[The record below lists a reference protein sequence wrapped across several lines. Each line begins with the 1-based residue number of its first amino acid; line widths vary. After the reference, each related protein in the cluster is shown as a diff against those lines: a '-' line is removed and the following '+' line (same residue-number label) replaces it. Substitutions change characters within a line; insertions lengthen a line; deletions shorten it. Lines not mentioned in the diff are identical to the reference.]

1 MPLIPKVTEA
11 QTKAFANA
19 WDSGGIKVIMD
30 ATSIRFA
37 TDWANIALASFVQQ
51 IAQDMAKRIE
61 AKKAAGPPPA
71 KMQGDITV
79 APTDAVSKTHIPADA
94 PPVKGRIILTD

>member
-1 MPLIPKVTEA
+1 MPLIPKVTLE
-11 QTKAFANA
+11 QTKAFANC

-37 TDWANIALASFVQQ
+37 TDWANIVLKSFVAEIQKS
-51 IAQDMAKRIE
+51 MAKKIAE
-61 AKKAAGPPPA
+61 KTAPPA

-79 APTDAVSKTHIPADA
+79 APTDAVSSKPLPPAA
-94 PPVKGRIILTD
+94 PQKGCIVLTD

>member
-11 QTKAFANA
+11 QTKAFANC

-37 TDWANIALASFVQQ
+37 TDWANIALQSFVAQ
-51 IAQDMAKRIE
+51 IAQDMAKKVA
-61 AKKAAGPPPA
+61 AKKAEQA
-71 KMQGDITV
+71 
-79 APTDAVSKTHIPADA
+79 APTNAVSTQTVPVAA
-94 PPVKGRIILTD
+94 PSRIILTD

>member
-1 MPLIPKVTEA
+1 MPLIPRVTEA
-11 QTKAFANA
+11 QTKAFSNA

-37 TDWANIALASFVQQ
+37 TDWANIALASFVAQ

-61 AKKAAGPPPA
+61 AKKAAAPPA

-79 APTDAVSKTHIPADA
+79 APTDAVSTTHIPADA

>member
-11 QTKAFANA
+11 QTKAFSNA

-37 TDWANIALASFVQQ
+37 TDWANIALQSFVSQ
-51 IAQDMAKRIE
+51 IAQDMAKKIAE
-61 AKKAAGPPPA
+61 KKAAT
-71 KMQGDITV
+71 KDV
-79 APTDAVSKTHIPADA
+79 TDAVATQTVPVTA
-94 PPVKGRIILTD
+94 PTAGRIVLTD

>member
-1 MPLIPKVTEA
+1 MPLIPRVTEE
-11 QTKAFANA
+11 QTKAFSNA

-37 TDWANIALASFVQQ
+37 TDWANIALKSFVAE
-51 IAQDMAKRIE
+51 IAQDMAKKIE
-61 AKKAAGPPPA
+61 AKKAAAPPA

-79 APTDAVSKTHIPADA
+79 APQA
-94 PPVKGRIILTD
+94 GRIVLTD